1 MKGKSRHAF
10 FLRRAADMKIQ
21 DIKRFRESLAAAR
34 KLFPVRGSYLTA
46 ASVALLTGLW
56 VLSGIFKSDDSV
68 SVMADGF
75 SAKANLPAVRFRESV
90 AVMRQR
96 EIVIRGRT
104 EADRKVTVRAETVG
118 TVAAVPLEK
127 GVEVS
132 QGTSLCLLSVDARME
147 SREESEA
154 MMALRRLELKAAEK
168 LAAQGHRAPT
178 QLAQA
183 RAAYHNAEARLK
195 KSQMDLE
202 NIAIVA
208 PFDGFLENLHVEK
221 GDYMNPGAPCATVI
235 DLSPFVTAGQVSER
249 DLHRLQLNMPAYAIL
264 KDGRRIEG
272 RLRYISSVADS
283 RTRTFRIEM
292 EAESIPDKARE
303 GMTAEIHI
311 PSERVPVHKIPPAI
325 LGLSDDG
332 EIGVRTLD
340 KDNIAH
346 FQKVEIISGEGEAVW
361 IAGLPRKAR
370 LITVG
375 QEYVGDGVQV
385 GLAEE
390 EVLKSDLAAE
400 PEPPAASAA
409 APVATPAAPAIPAA
423 PAEPEPSAAP
433 ARPAPV
439 AAPAPP
445 APVAAPAPAIA
456 APAPPAP
463 VAAPAPPAPAI
474 PAETAAPV
482 AAPTPPTP
490 DAPAP
495 LAPAATT
502 PATERQSASD
512 ALGAES

>member
-34 KLFPVRGSYLTA
+34 KFLPVRGSYLTA
-46 ASVALLTGLW
+46 VSVALLTGIW
-56 VLSGIFKSDDSV
+56 MLSGIFKADDSA
-68 SVMADGF
+68 SVMADSF
-75 SAKANLPAVRFRESV
+75 SAKSNLPAVRFRESV

-154 MMALRRLELKAAEK
+154 MMALRRLELEAAEK

-390 EVLKSDLAAE
+390 ELLKSDLAAE
-400 PEPPAASAA
+400 PEPPAAPVAAPAASAA
-409 APVATPAAPAIPAA
+409 APVVSDAP
-423 PAEPEPSAAP
+423 AP

-445 APVAAPAPAIA
+445 APVAAPAPAVA

-474 PAETAAPV
+474 PAIPTETAAPV

-490 DAPAP
+490 DAPPP